1 MSELSRTINPHDED
15 ECNELN
21 HFDKSGHDN
30 HNHEHDD
37 DDDDD
42 DEKLISNDVNK
53 RKMSHVDITFIDKD
67 DDDNDDKD
75 KDDKK
80 EDDQKIG
87 PNAMVDILA

>member
-37 DDDDD
+37 DDDD
-42 DEKLISNDVNK
+42 EKLISNDVKK

-67 DDDNDDKD
+67 DDADDKD